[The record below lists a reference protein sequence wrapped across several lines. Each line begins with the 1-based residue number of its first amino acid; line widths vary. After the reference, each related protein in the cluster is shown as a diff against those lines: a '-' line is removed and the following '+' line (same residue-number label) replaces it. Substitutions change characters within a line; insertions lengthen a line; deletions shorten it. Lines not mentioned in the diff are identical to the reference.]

1 MIPYLVVCTA
11 AFLTA
16 GLTLFSGFGLGTI
29 LMPVFAIFFPIEVAV
44 AATAVVHFAHNVFKV
59 AMVGGHAEKGLVL
72 RFGLPAMAAALV
84 GAVALGF
91 VARFEALTTY
101 SLGPLEAEITPIK
114 LVMAVLMLVFAMFE
128 LVPVLRKL
136 RFGKKH
142 LVLGGVLSGFFGGF
156 SGHQGALRAAFLA
169 KISARTE
176 SFVGT
181 NAVLGFLVDMSR
193 LLTYA
198 ALFFFA
204 GEKSPI
210 GEQEWPLIFA
220 GIGAAFFGVM
230 LGKRHLHAIRMKTIQ
245 TLTGILLL
253 LIAVTLGAGI
263 V

>member
-16 GLTLFSGFGLGTI
+16 GLTLISGFGLGTI
-29 LMPVFAIFFPIEVAV
+29 LMPVFALFFPVEVAV

-59 AMVGGHAEKGLVL
+59 GVVGVLADRSLVL

-84 GAVALGF
+84 GAVALGL
-91 VARFEALTTY
+91 VARVHALVAY
-101 SLGPLEAEITPIK
+101 NLGPLEAEVTPIK

-128 LVPVLRKL
+128 LVPVLRRL
-136 RFGKKH
+136 RFGKEH

-169 KISARTE
+169 RVSAKTE
-176 SFVGT
+176 TFVGT
-181 NAVLGFLVDMSR
+181 NAVLGFLVDVSR

-204 GEKSPI
+204 GEKSPV
-210 GEQEWPLIFA
+210 GAQEWPLIFA
-220 GIGAAFFGVM
+220 GIGAAFFGVI
-230 LGKRHLHAIRMKTIQ
+230 LGKRYLHAIRMKTIQ

-253 LIAVTLGAGI
+253 MIAAALGAGL